1 MTKDS
6 KIYISSKMSGLPDY
20 GVNNFDSEEAHLRSI
35 GYTNISNPS
44 CIGKKY
50 GYNRS
55 YSFYLK
61 EAIKM
66 LLECDTIYLFGNW
79 EDSNGAQ
86 LERSIAK
93 ALNMEI
99 VEAPIKEYTGEF

>member
-1 MTKDS
+1 MTRDS
-6 KIYISSKMSGLPDY
+6 KIYISSKMSGLTDY
-20 GVNNFDSEEAHLRSI
+20 GISNFDSEEAYLRSK

-44 CIGKKY
+44 CIVKKY
-50 GYNRS
+50 GYSKS

-79 EDSNGAQ
+79 EDSHGAQ

-99 VEAPIKEYTGEF
+99 VEAPVKEYIGEF